1 MDWVKAKLQTESRNK
16 TPASSGKGM
25 SVITVENKQAVSN
38 LPMQQPSLS
47 RQRCLH
53 LVILILAFV
62 ATRGLAYIAGLRVLS
77 RDLPWYWQLLDLDIL
92 HHHLLRGLLYLH
104 AQPPLYNAI
113 VGVAEKLS
121 ATHYGGIILAL
132 QLLLGLSAP
141 IAIYLAL
148 TKLGV
153 APLFSLVVSL
163 ILLLNPAAI
172 LFEFD
177 PSYTVPVY
185 ALNCLLTLALV
196 FYVKSRSTTMLLALI
211 GCAVALTLVRSSYQP
226 VWLVAILGT
235 LFWTLPANR
244 RHIATLGIAG
254 VLLTLVWPAKNYVLF
269 HHFVSSTWAP
279 FSMSKHWKYPAD
291 QQRIEPWVQQGL
303 LPTFAPRPKESGKT
317 EREFP
322 AWLQQQWPAP
332 PRGVPELDSVTKGD
346 TGWTNWNSLAMLR
359 MHDAEAKDV
368 SFLLRHDPRSYV
380 LNVGRAT
387 IIYFEPST
395 YYYMGEGGDTLVQ
408 YERLASL
415 DRAVSRVCCNIFGLP
430 PEAYALLP
438 PQKFR
443 IRNLCMGAVALY
455 GVLLASLIS
464 LGSRWLWSGE
474 LDRRRVISVMMVTV
488 IYAFLVGN
496 LAEVGE
502 NMRFRFE
509 IHALVVTIS
518 AIFLQQIWDVRTRR
532 TAQHED

>member
-1 MDWVKAKLQTESRNK
+1 
-16 TPASSGKGM
+16 M
-25 SVITVENKQAVSN
+25 SVIIIDHKQEVSS
-38 LPMQQPSLS
+38 LPMRQASIS
-47 RQRCLH
+47 RQSRLH
-53 LVILILAFV
+53 LVILVLAFV
-62 ATRGLAYIAGLRVLS
+62 VTRGLAYIAGLRVLS
-77 RDLPWYWQLLDLDIL
+77 GDLPWYWQLLDLDIL
-92 HHHLLRGLLYLH
+92 HHHLFRGLLYLH

-121 ATHYGGIILAL
+121 PTHYGGIILAL
-132 QLLLGLSAP
+132 QLCLGLSAP

-148 TKLGV
+148 TQLSV
-153 APLFSLVVSL
+153 ASLFSLVVSL

-196 FYVKSRSTTMLLALI
+196 CYVKGRSTTALLSLI
-211 GCAVALTLVRSSYQP
+211 GCAVALTFVRSSYQP
-226 VWLVAILGT
+226 VWVVAILGT
-235 LFWTLPANR
+235 LFWTLPPNR
-244 RHIATLGIAG
+244 RQIATAGIVG

-279 FSMSKHWKYPAD
+279 FSLSKHWKYPD
-291 QQRIEPWVQQGL
+291 DRRRIEPWVQQGL
-303 LPTFAPRPKESGKT
+303 VPTFSPRPSESGKT

-332 PRGVPELDSVTKGD
+332 ARGVPELDSVTKGN
-346 TGWTNWNSLAMLR
+346 TGWTNWNSLALLR

-368 SFLLRHDPRSYV
+368 SFLLRHDPKSYV
-380 LNVGRAT
+380 LNVARAMV
-387 IIYFEPST
+387 IYFEPST
-395 YYYMGEGGDTLVQ
+395 YYYMGEAGDTLVQ
-408 YERLASL
+408 YERLASI
-415 DRAVSRVCCNIFGLP
+415 DRGVSRVCCNIFGLP
-430 PEAYALLP
+430 PEIYELLP

-455 GVLLASLIS
+455 GIVLASLVS
-464 LGSRWLWSGE
+464 LGSRSLWSGA
-474 LDRRRVISVMMVTV
+474 LDRRLVISVMMVTV

-496 LAEVGE
+496 LVEVGE